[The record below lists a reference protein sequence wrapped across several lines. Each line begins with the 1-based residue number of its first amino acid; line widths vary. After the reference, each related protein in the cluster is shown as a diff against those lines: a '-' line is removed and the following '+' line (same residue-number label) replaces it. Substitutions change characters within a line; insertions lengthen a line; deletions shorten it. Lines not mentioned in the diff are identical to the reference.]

1 MENNYFIFND
11 SAFEV
16 EFERFHIC
24 TWEFKNSTALVE
36 FGGELS
42 STKDYPDDIVL
53 YLYLPWLTPSTEKT
67 DLYER
72 LRDPENS
79 KFIFNDSIDS
89 NLFIDGG
96 SRKKGVVH
104 HFSSRASL
112 CILPVLFD
120 MSTDQKTLKI
130 IINTRMLKQNIGSSE
145 KPNIYFRISLN
156 VDLNSISTRKTG
168 ISKSSILYDL
178 KINERRNLPT
188 NLHLNLQEVVLSKI
202 NNCFCFNVIP
212 NTYELS
218 FFDNVS
224 LKNIRTLEYDASF
237 KYLGDNR
244 IRKDEYVVVFNK
256 RKGEESYSFF
266 SAYTKERI
274 GTGQFALAMLVNI
287 ISGFLLFIPSFKSEN
302 HVSFLSSAFWSRLPI
317 EVYISLG
324 IGLSIFLYF
333 IWPTI
338 TKFGKLIDKLGFR
351 KKQ

>member
-1 MENNYFIFND
+1 MENNYFIFNEK
-11 SAFEV
+11 SFIV

-24 TWEFKNSTALVE
+24 TWEFKNNTSLVE

-42 STKDYPDDIVL
+42 TKIDYPNDILL
-53 YLYLPWLTPSTEKT
+53 YLYLPWLTASTEMT

-72 LRDPENS
+72 LKDPENC
-79 KFIFNDSIDS
+79 KFIFNDSIDG
-89 NLFIDGG
+89 NQFLDGG
-96 SRKKGVVH
+96 TRKKGVIHNFV
-104 HFSSRASL
+104 SRSSL
-112 CILPVLFD
+112 CILPVTFEV
-120 MSTDQKTLKI
+120 KPNHKI
-130 IINTRMLKQNIGSSE
+130 IKLLVSTRMLKQTLTSPE

-188 NLHLNLQEVVLSKI
+188 NINLDLQEVVLSKI
-202 NNCFCFNVIP
+202 KTCFCFNVVP
-212 NTYELS
+212 NTFELS

-224 LKNIRTLEYDASF
+224 LKNIRTLEYEASF

-244 IRKDEYVVVFNK
+244 IKKDEYVVVFNK
-256 RKGEESYSFF
+256 RKNEESYGFF

-287 ISGFLLFIPSFKSEN
+287 ISGFLIFIPSFKADN
-302 HVSFLSSAFWSRLPI
+302 HVSFFTRSFWNRLPT
-317 EVYISLG
+317 EVYISLS
-324 IGLSIFLYF
+324 IGLSIFVYF

-338 TKFGKLIDKLGFR
+338 IKTGEMVYRILFR
-351 KKQ
+351 KNK